1 MKPDDI
7 VRYADRIYG
16 YAVKRTFSRDEA
28 DELSQEILCAAIHSL
43 PRLKDESRFEPWLW
57 GIAANVSKAFRRGT
71 GKRRAIYS
79 YDALPELR
87 MSPRTTMSSSTPP
100 SAPKSLP
107 FPPFTATSSSPTI
120 TTAFPSARYPKSFA
134 FRPARSRIG
143 FRKAGKN

>member
-16 YAVKRTFSRDEA
+16 YAIKRTFSRDEA

-57 GIAANVSKAFRRGT
+57 GIAANVSKAFRRGA

-79 YDALPELR
+79 YDALPELPYEPEDDNALR
-87 MSPRTTMSSSTPP
+87 SGRHDRVSAFGKPEKTEKEVRTHD
-100 SAPKSLP
+100 
-107 FPPFTATSSSPTI
+107 
-120 TTAFPSARYPKSFA
+120 
-134 FRPARSRIG
+134 
-143 FRKAGKN
+143 